1 MNSFFASLE
10 YALIVTFP
18 SLAMLCLGIY
28 LRRRGQID
36 ADFCTKA
43 TRLVF
48 NYGLP
53 LLLFINLVNNDIH
66 YGEQAILLSAGA
78 TSTFIL
84 FFGAELYARRFI
96 DEPRDQGVFVQG
108 VFRSNMAILGLAFVQ
123 NAYGKAGLAG
133 GAVYMGVITILY
145 NILAVITLSRS
156 TEQQSLGLAQK
167 GWLILKNILKN
178 PLIIGICSALLLKAL
193 HIPVPTLITNTA
205 HNIANLSLPLALI
218 CAGASFNLKQLHGG
232 DIAISASI
240 GRLIIAPIVAVLVGL
255 LFGLR
260 GIPMG
265 ILFLMTANS
274 AAASSY
280 VMAKAMGA
288 NDIAA
293 ANILGITTLGATFSA
308 AIGIIILRAL
318 GWI

>member
-1 MNSFFASLE
+1 MSTFLASVE
-10 YALIVTFP
+10 YATIVTFP
-18 SLAMLCLGIY
+18 SLAMLCLGMF

-36 ADFCTKA
+36 ADFCTTA
-43 TRLVF
+43 TKLVF

-53 LLLFINLVNNDIH
+53 LLLFVNLVTNDIH
-66 YGEQAILLSAGA
+66 YGEQAILLIAGA
-78 TSTFIL
+78 TSTMIL
-84 FFGAELYARRFI
+84 FTGAELYARRFI
-96 DEPRDQGVFVQG
+96 ADYRDQGVFVQG

-156 TEQQSLGLAQK
+156 IQKASGHIGHKGL
-167 GWLILKNILKN
+167 LIIKNIIQN

-193 HIPVPTLITNTA
+193 SISVPTVITSTA
-205 HNIANLSLPLALI
+205 RSIANLSLPLALI
-218 CAGASFNLKQLHGG
+218 CAGASFNLKQLRGSN
-232 DIAISASI
+232 IAILASI
-240 GRLIIAPIVAVLVGL
+240 GRLVIAPIIAVLVGL
-255 LFGLR
+255 LFGLK

-308 AIGIIILRAL
+308 AIGIIILRGL
-318 GWI
+318 EFM